1 MISVPAL
8 VSAHSAGVQSLDAQS
23 RGFRFR
29 CRCRDGKSALR
40 SAQLHDFHAVF
51 LLSSGNIVFPA
62 MSRERETTRVR
73 KPLLSSPGSKLLRRF
88 RSRSLMKS
96 VSVDTSCTFE
106 SSVCRLIQLLWIAW
120 WTQMCMK
127 PKGIGWYCGPGFL
140 TYVSL

>member
-1 MISVPAL
+1 MALRSIVSSQPIIISVPARGG
-8 VSAHSAGVQSLDAQS
+8 AHSTGVQNLDAQS

-40 SAQLHDFHAVF
+40 SAQMHDFHAVF

-96 VSVDTSCTFE
+96 VFIDTSCTYE
-106 SSVCRLIQLLWIAW
+106 SCLDQFD
-120 WTQMCMK
+120 
-127 PKGIGWYCGPGFL
+127 YCGSHGAL
-140 TYVSL
+140 IYA